1 MLAITHHTIVK
12 ISALQVG
19 ISDFRDYGVLG
30 DDVVIYNDKVADQ
43 YLINMKLLGVEINL
57 NKSVQSYDFAEFAKK

>member
-12 ISALQVG
+12 ISALQAG
-19 ISDFRDYGVLG
+19 IQDFRDYGVLG
-30 DDVVIYNDKVADQ
+30 DDIVIYNDKVAET
-43 YLINMKLLGVEINL
+43 YLVNMQLLGVDINM